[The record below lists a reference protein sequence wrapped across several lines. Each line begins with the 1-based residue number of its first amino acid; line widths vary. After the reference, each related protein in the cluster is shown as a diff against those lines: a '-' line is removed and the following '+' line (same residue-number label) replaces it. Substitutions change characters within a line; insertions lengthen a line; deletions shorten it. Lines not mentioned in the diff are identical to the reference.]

1 MTDAEQAALHR
12 AQHALREAYQALL
25 DAALTP
31 ASDAPAEAVRADW
44 QPIEDVIKEGP
55 DVGFRE
61 EAGSEKDQ
69 RIN

>member
-1 MTDAEQAALHR
+1 MADAEQAALHR
-12 AQHALREAYQALL
+12 AQPALREVYQALL

-31 ASDAPAEAVRADW
+31 ASDARAEAGRTDW